1 MNQILRNTKCEDAKC
16 QYKNQMLKES
26 ELITIG
32 EIDGVHGIKGYVK
45 IKSFA
50 ESSEIFSSGL
60 CFFIGVSRGNF
71 GAWYKLIK
79 ATSHKKGVIALFEG
93 VNREIAETLVG
104 KSIFI
109 LREDLPELESDTYYW
124 QDLVGIKVVDVHLGY
139 LGVIDY
145 IIPTGSNDVFV
156 VKSNDNHEQK
166 DNRKGKIELNK
177 GKNKEILIP
186 ALSWVVLSVDLDN
199 REMSVN
205 LPPGLKDE
213 Q

>member
-1 MNQILRNTKCEDAKC
+1 
-16 QYKNQMLKES
+16 MLKES

-32 EIDGVHGIKGYVK
+32 EINGVHGIKGYVK

-50 ESSEIFSSGL
+50 ESSDIFASGL
-60 CFFIGVSRGNF
+60 FCFIGVSTEDF
-71 GAWYKLIK
+71 GAWYKLVK
-79 ATSHKKGVIALFEG
+79 SASHKKGVIALFEG

-104 KSIFI
+104 KSISI
-109 LREDLPELESDTYYW
+109 PREKLPELESDTYYW
-124 QDLVGIKVVDVHLGY
+124 HDLVGVKVTDVNLGY
-139 LGVIDY
+139 LGVVDH

-156 VKSNDNHEQK
+156 VKSNDNYEQK
-166 DNRKGKIELNK
+166 NNHKGKIKFNK
-177 GKNKEILIP
+177 EENKEILIP